1 MTDSRRQF
9 LKTAGLSGAASLL
22 PLANLFATA
31 SADSEGFVTDPE
43 NQEVYIIGPRQAPV
57 TIVMDKNKKGVDA
70 TSLCYEDIPPDDM
83 IPVHKHLN
91 EVEII
96 FIQKG
101 SGIFHLG
108 EKQFE
113 VKEGSA
119 AFVPKGVWHGIKNTG
134 SETLRMMFSY
144 TPSGFE
150 GYFREIGAP
159 KGKQWKPLSSEEFDA
174 IDKKY
179 GIVYRG

>member
-1 MTDSRRQF
+1 M
-9 LKTAGLSGAASLL
+9 
-22 PLANLFATA
+22 ANLLATE
-31 SADSEGFVTDPE
+31 SANNEGFVTYPE
-43 NQEVYIIGPRQAPV
+43 NQETYLIGPRQAPV
-57 TIVMDKNKKGVDA
+57 TIVIDKNKKGVDA

-101 SGIFHLG
+101 SGIFMLG

-119 AFVPKGVWHGIKNTG
+119 AFVPKGIWHGIKNTG
-134 SETLRMMFSY
+134 RETLRMMFSY

-159 KGKQWKPLSSEEFDA
+159 KGTQWKGLSSDEFDA

-179 GIVYRG
+179 GIVYK